1 MKRTRSSILASLP
14 IICLLPLLMAN
25 QDCVPDAPAESA
37 SGVSKANVKVA
48 TGSDGLTVEQRN
60 VAKRLQADNKPG
72 SLKHLYVISP
82 FTGQVLIYSTVQ
94 GKVTSGSKRLT
105 PKTVQTANN
114 TGTLYGGFGVNIN
127 GNVQT
132 TGEVLGD
139 DGSYGESD
147 AYLFWFDAAGRF
159 HQQYASGCI
168 IHISDQPLAVK
179 NVTIN
184 MELKKE
190 E

>member
-1 MKRTRSSILASLP
+1 MKTFRHIIPALVIFAS
-14 IICLLPLLMAN
+14 LPLLMAN
-25 QDCVPDAPAESA
+25 EGCDPPPAQSA
-37 SGVSKANVKVA
+37 SGVSKADVKVNV
-48 TGSDGLTVEQRN
+48 GSDGLTVEQRN
-60 VAKRLQADNKPG
+60 VAKRLTVDNKPG

-82 FTGQVLIYSTVQ
+82 FTGQTLIYSTVQ

-105 PKTVQTANN
+105 PKTVTSSSTQEATYA
-114 TGTLYGGFGVNIN
+114 GFGVNIGGYVKATN
-127 GNVQT
+127 
-132 TGEVLGD
+132 EVLGD
-139 DGSYGESD
+139 DGTYGESGD
-147 AYLFWFDAAGRF
+147 YLFWFDAAGRF

-190 E
+190 D